1 LPTIIHLFLQQKV
14 KQMNLSANFSLKEL
28 TKSDTATR
36 LGIDNTPNEETI
48 DNLKTLCDKV
58 LQPVREH
65 FGKSVTVNSGYRSP
79 ESNAAVGGSKTSD
92 HCKGQAADIE
102 IDGIPNPE
110 LAQWIMDNLDYT
122 QLILEFYTQGIPD
135 SGWVHVSYD
144 PNNLKKQ
151 ELTAVKVAGKTQY
164 LNGLQA

>member
-1 LPTIIHLFLQQKV
+1 
-14 KQMNLSANFSLKEL
+14 MNLSANFTLKEL

-36 LGIDNTPNEETI
+36 LGLDNTPDEQALE
-48 DNLKTLCDKV
+48 NLKTLCDMV

-65 FGKSVTVNSGYRSP
+65 YGKSVTVNSAYRSP

-92 HCKGQAADIE
+92 HCKGMAADIE
-102 IDGIPNPE
+102 IVGVANAD
-110 LAQWIMDNLDYT
+110 LAQWIMDNIEYT
-122 QLILEFYTQGIPD
+122 QLILEFYTPGIPD

-151 ELTAVKVAGKTQY
+151 ELTATKVAGKTTY
-164 LNGLQA
+164 LNGLVA